1 MTALTPDFALHAQM
15 LGREQLALVKQGG
28 TSALPP
34 VTLTAT
40 IDGVLDTDRLHQAL
54 LAVAARHPA
63 SGLVFGQVDGLLGL
77 RQHFADVPPLL
88 ADADLPGDGTPAL
101 QATLRALRPERH
113 RLTLSA
119 HPLAADGASLLTL
132 IAELAQACADALPG
146 DDAPLSYADYLDWS
160 AALAQENR
168 DSGNEYWRQVQ
179 QRIAALNALRLPWRR
194 GGTEGGT
201 EGGIEG
207 STAGA
212 AALAT
217 ESVALDASEA
227 TALRDW
233 AAALGQPLPLVL
245 QAAWWLLL
253 ARLDRAGAF
262 CGGWQH
268 DCRADFE
275 ALAGSV
281 GRYEAILPVAIA
293 PDPRAPFATWL
304 AQLAGQCEQHLD
316 WREHCPPDAAAGQP
330 GRVGFAMTGDIAAV
344 DQGGLRWQVQAVD
357 SLLPGFE
364 LALEARSREADV
376 AVQLT
381 LHYDAQLYRADAMAC
396 LLDQYATL
404 LRTLRMHA
412 DTPIEAL
419 PLATAADAA
428 RAEAMHAP
436 ALDPGVQLLPD
447 RLAQWARERPLEP
460 ALSAPGLQ
468 WNYEQLNR
476 RVDALAIC
484 LIGLGVKSGHPVG
497 LLLPR
502 SAELVVA
509 LLAVMRAGGA
519 YLPLDPAWPAA
530 RRASI
535 LGAAGAALVL
545 TDAAHLPVVQGPAR
559 HVDVAALEGSS
570 NTLPAV
576 SPGGTEAGTSSALP
590 QLHAAQPAYIL
601 YTSGSTGTPKGVA
614 VSHGALLNYAAAS
627 GDALKLDTCQR
638 FALTSTVA
646 ADLGNTTLFG
656 AFWHGAC
663 LCVADENDMRDA
675 ASFAAFLAREH
686 VQCLKIVPSHLDALI
701 DGDGGA
707 LPLAAGAVIVLGG
720 EAASPALLSRLRER
734 APQARVCNHY
744 GPTEATVGILVHDAG
759 SAHSL
764 TGDPLPLTRVLANCE
779 AQVRTAAGHLAA
791 TGESGELVLG
801 GAQLCDG
808 YLGRTALGH
817 IPGAPDSPFLPHP
830 TRASQRLYRSGDRAR
845 YLPQGG
851 IELLGRADGQLKV
864 RGFRIECGEIEHAL
878 AKLPGVRQALVMP
891 MVIPAVMPGES
902 TCLAA
907 WLVPDDPAN
916 VPLSAAHRKA
926 LRQALAERLPEPMIP
941 AQWFAVASLP
951 RLPNGKVDRA
961 ALMQSASEH
970 RDDAA
975 PGREPATALEALLL
989 DQMRELLEAPQ
1000 LAVQDDLFE
1009 AGGHSLLVIKLV
1021 ARIRKLLKLEIA
1033 PAVVFDAPSAA
1044 ALACALGARADDPA
1058 ALETLAALQR
1068 QLATMSPEARAA
1080 LRASA
1085 GAAAGSPA

>member
-1 MTALTPDFALHAQM
+1 MTALTPDFARHAQM
-15 LGREQLALVKQGG
+15 LGREQLAMVRQGG

-40 IDGVLDTDRLHQAL
+40 IDGVLDTERLHQAL

-77 RQHFADVPPLL
+77 RQQFADVPPLL
-88 ADADLPGDGTPAL
+88 ADGALPGHGTPAL
-101 QATLRALRPERH
+101 HATLHALGPERH

-119 HPLAADGASLLTL
+119 HPLALDGASLMTLT
-132 IAELAQACADALPG
+132 AELAQACADALPG
-146 DDAPLSYADYLDWS
+146 DGSPLSYADYLDWS

-168 DSGNEYWRQVQ
+168 DSGSEYWLQVQ
-179 QRIAALNALRLPWRR
+179 QRIAALNAPRLPWRK
-194 GGTEGGT
+194 GSNAGT
-201 EGGIEG
+201 
-207 STAGA
+207 

-217 ESVALDASEA
+217 QSVPLDAGEA

-233 AAALGQPLPLVL
+233 AGTLEQPLPLVL

-253 ARLDRAGAF
+253 ARLDPAGAF
-262 CGGWQH
+262 CGGWHH

-275 ALAGSV
+275 ALVGSV
-281 GRYEAILPVAIA
+281 GRYEAALPLAID
-293 PDPRAPFATWL
+293 PDPRAPFAAWL

-330 GRVGFAMTGDIAAV
+330 GRVGFAMTGDVAAV
-344 DQGGLRWQVQAVD
+344 EQGGLRWQVHAVD
-357 SLLPGFE
+357 SLVPGFE
-364 LALEARSREADV
+364 LALEVRSSEADG

-381 LHYDAQLYRADAMAC
+381 LRYDAELYRADAMAC

-404 LRTLRMHA
+404 LRTLRMQA

-428 RAEAMHAP
+428 RAEAMHVP
-436 ALDPGVQLLPD
+436 ALNAGAQLLPD
-447 RLAQWARERPLEP
+447 RVAQWGRDRPLQP

-468 WNYEQLNR
+468 WNYEELNR
-476 RVDALAIC
+476 RVDRLASG
-484 LIGLGVKSGHPVG
+484 LFALGVKNGDPVG

-535 LGAAGAALVL
+535 LSAAGAALVL

-559 HVDVAALEGSS
+559 HVDVAALEGAS
-570 NTLPAV
+570 TV
-576 SPGGTEAGTSSALP
+576 SPARAEAGASSALSP
-590 QLHAAQPAYIL
+590 LDASQPAYIL

-627 GDALKLDTCQR
+627 GDALELDTCQR

-663 LCVADENDMRDA
+663 LCVADENDMGDA
-675 ASFAAFLAREH
+675 ASFAAFLARER

-759 SAHSL
+759 IAQAL

-791 TGESGELVLG
+791 TGETGELVLG

-808 YLGRTALGH
+808 YLGRTALAH
-817 IPGAPDSPFLPHP
+817 TPDTPDDPFLPHP
-830 TRASQRLYRSGDRAR
+830 TRAGQRLYRSGDRAR

-891 MVIPAVMPGES
+891 AVLPGEP

-961 ALMQSASEH
+961 ALMQSSSEH
-970 RDDAA
+970 PDDAV
-975 PGREPATALEALLL
+975 PGREPATAMEALLL

-1000 LAVQDDLFE
+1000 LGVQDDLFE

-1021 ARIRKLLKLEIA
+1021 ARIRKLLKVEIA

-1044 ALACALGARADDPA
+1044 ALACALGARADNPA

-1085 GAAAGSPA
+1085 GAAAGSHA

>member
-1 MTALTPDFALHAQM
+1 MNAPTSDFALHAQM
-15 LGREQLALVKQGG
+15 LGREQLALAKQGG
-28 TSALPP
+28 TSALLP

-40 IDGVLDTDRLHQAL
+40 IDGVLDPERLRQAL
-54 LAVAARHPA
+54 LAIAARHPA

-77 RQHFADVPPLL
+77 RQQFADVPPLL
-88 ADADLPGDGTPAL
+88 ADAIRPGDAAPSL
-101 QATLRALRPERH
+101 QARLDSLGPERH

-119 HPLAADGASLLTL
+119 HPLALDGASLKTL
-132 IAELAQACADALPG
+132 VGELAQACADALPG
-146 DDAPLSYADYLDWS
+146 DDSALSFADYLDWT

-168 DSGNEYWRQVQ
+168 ESGGEYWAQVQ
-179 QRIAALNALRLPWRR
+179 QRIATLNAPRLPWRR
-194 GGTEGGT
+194 GG
-201 EGGIEG
+201 I
-207 STAGA
+207 AGA
-212 AALAT
+212 AALAN
-217 ESVALDASEA
+217 ESVPLEA
-227 TALRDW
+227 GEAAALRDW
-233 AAALGQPLPLVL
+233 AGTLGQPLPVVL

-253 ARLDRAGAF
+253 ARMDPAGEF

-281 GRYEAILPVAIA
+281 GRYEAVLPVAID
-293 PDPRAPFATWL
+293 PDPRAPFAAWL

-330 GRVGFAMTGDIAAV
+330 GRVGFAMASDVAAV
-344 DQGGLRWQVQAVD
+344 DQAGLRWRVQAVD
-357 SLLPGFE
+357 SLVPGFE
-364 LALEARSREADV
+364 LALEVRSSEADA
-376 AVQLT
+376 AVQMT
-381 LHYDAQLYRADAMAC
+381 LHYDAQRYRADAMAC
-396 LLDQYATL
+396 LLDGYATL

-419 PLATAADAA
+419 PLATVADAA
-428 RAEAMHAP
+428 RAEAMHVP
-436 ALDPGVQLLPD
+436 ALVAGTPLLPD
-447 RLAQWARERPLEP
+447 RLVQWGRERPLEP

-468 WNYEQLNR
+468 WNYGELNR
-476 RVDALAIC
+476 RVDALASR
-484 LIGLGVKSGHPVG
+484 LIGLGVKPGDPVG

-502 SAELVVA
+502 SADLVVA

-545 TDAAHLPVVQGPAR
+545 TDASHLPVVQGPAR
-559 HVDVAALEGSS
+559 HVDVAALDGWSKGS
-570 NTLPAV
+570 PA
-576 SPGGTEAGTSSALP
+576 GAEAGASRALP
-590 QLHAAQPAYIL
+590 PLDAAQPAYIL

-614 VSHGALLNYAAAS
+614 VSHRALLNYAAAS

-663 LCVADENDMRDA
+663 LCVADEGDMRDA
-675 ASFAAFLAREH
+675 ASFAAFLARER

-707 LPLAAGAVIVLGG
+707 LPLPAGTVIVLGG

-759 SAHSL
+759 SAQSL
-764 TGDPLPLTRVLANCE
+764 TGEPLPLTRVLANCE

-791 TGESGELVLG
+791 TGETGELVLG

-817 IPGAPDSPFLPHP
+817 TPATPDDPFLPHP
-830 TRASQRLYRSGDRAR
+830 TRAGQRLYRSGDRAR

-891 MVIPAVMPGES
+891 FVMPGEPP
-902 TCLAA
+902 CLAA
-907 WLVPDDPAN
+907 WLVPDDPSN

-961 ALMQSASEH
+961 ALMQSAFAH

-1000 LAVQDDLFE
+1000 LGVQDDLFE

-1044 ALACALGARADDPA
+1044 ALACALDARADNRA

-1085 GAAAGSPA
+1085 GTAVDSPA